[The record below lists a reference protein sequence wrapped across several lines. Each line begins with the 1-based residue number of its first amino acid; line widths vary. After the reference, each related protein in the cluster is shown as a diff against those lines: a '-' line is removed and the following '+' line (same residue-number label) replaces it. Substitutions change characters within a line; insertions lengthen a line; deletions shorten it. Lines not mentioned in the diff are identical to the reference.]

1 MWFLFKILHVRGRNT
16 CLYKGE
22 MCFILLGGV
31 LISFFFYTG
40 LMTML
45 TYIVFIFGLYIFW
58 CRFFHLALNVLF
70 LFYLYTHISHLLYT
84 IYYLCFT
91 LRCRDEFCLK
101 YFRNTGYQSLLA
113 INSFLAKFFKS
124 LYYDK
129 IYYIWQVN
137 MSWVIYDFSCMF
149 ICLLWFCHGL
159 PKREIVKDI
168 FCVIG

>member
-1 MWFLFKILHVRGRNT
+1 MPPWSSLIIFVSLGWNFLTSCILCQSWQRGRNCGDFVVFFFFFKILHVRGRNT

-22 MCFILLGGV
+22 ICFMLLGGV

-101 YFRNTGYQSLLA
+101 YFRNTSCQNLLA
-113 INSFLAKFFKS
+113 INSFLTNFFKS
-124 LYYDK
+124 L
-129 IYYIWQVN
+129 
-137 MSWVIYDFSCMF
+137 C
-149 ICLLWFCHGL
+149 
-159 PKREIVKDI
+159 
-168 FCVIG
+168 